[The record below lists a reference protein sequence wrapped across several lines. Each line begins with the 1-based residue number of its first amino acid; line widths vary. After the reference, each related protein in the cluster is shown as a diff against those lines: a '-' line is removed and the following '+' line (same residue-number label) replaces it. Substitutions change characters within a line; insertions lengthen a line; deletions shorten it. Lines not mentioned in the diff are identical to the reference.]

1 MYSLDEIEQQTAS
14 AVREIVEVSHIKKGQ
29 IFVIGC
35 STSEVGGQRI
45 GSHSSMDIAGAIYRG
60 AMSVLKPAGIWLAAQ
75 CCAHLNRALVAER
88 PVCDQYD
95 LEQVNAIP
103 QPDHAG
109 GAFGTACWQHFD
121 DPILVEDLKA
131 KAAAGLDIGQTLI
144 GMHIHPVVVPVR
156 ISLSHIGDAVITCAR
171 RRPKYVGGQRAI
183 YDRDLM

>member
-1 MYSLDEIEQQTAS
+1 MDSLDEIEQQTAS

-60 AMSVLKPAGIWLAAQ
+60 AMSVLKPAGIWLAA
-75 CCAHLNRALVAER
+75 VVER